1 MSLEEII
8 VDEPHTGYELPAE
21 SPLSRATPASPHR
34 TNGISLNAAPVD
46 EIAPPSESFASDS
59 SDSKSPAQNASW
71 FDRLLAAFSGGTMF
85 RKSVLAL
92 ADQGIVS
99 AVNFLTIVLIR
110 RTTAGSQEAADHQLG
125 LYQLGFTIVLLAT
138 CTQNALICT
147 PYAVF
152 GNSMRGLQRRRYAGS
167 TLMHQSLLSIIFA
180 LGLLAVGVGLASGLG
195 SADFGVVMLALAA
208 MTPFILVRE
217 FVRRLAFV
225 HLQVV
230 TVLVLDVIV
239 AVLQLGGL
247 VALKSFGQLTA
258 TTAFCTIGASCA
270 LAGLTVLWLL
280 RSHFSLRQTKSW
292 ADLQMSWSFGRWAF
306 AAQLVYL
313 GMAYAPTWLLAI
325 FAGPQA
331 TGRFAVSWSLIM
343 IANPILIG
351 LYNYLGPK
359 PSTPITPTASPPSA
373 NSLSVSASSSR

>member
-1 MSLEEII
+1 
-8 VDEPHTGYELPAE
+8 
-21 SPLSRATPASPHR
+21 
-34 TNGISLNAAPVD
+34 
-46 EIAPPSESFASDS
+46 
-59 SDSKSPAQNASW
+59 
-71 FDRLLAAFSGGTMF
+71 
-85 RKSVLAL
+85 
-92 ADQGIVS
+92 
-99 AVNFLTIVLIR
+99 
-110 RTTAGSQEAADHQLG
+110 
-125 LYQLGFTIVLLAT
+125 
-138 CTQNALICT
+138 
-147 PYAVF
+147 
-152 GNSMRGLQRRRYAGS
+152 
-167 TLMHQSLLSIIFA
+167 
-180 LGLLAVGVGLASGLG
+180 
-195 SADFGVVMLALAA
+195 

-225 HLQVV
+225 HLQVI

-258 TTAFCTIGASCA
+258 TTAFCTIGLSCA

-280 RSHFSLRQTKSW
+280 RNHFSLRQTKSW
-292 ADLQMSWSFGRWAF
+292 SDLQMSWSFGRWAF

-351 LYNYLGPK
+351 LYNYLGPQAIYAYHADGLAALRK
-359 PSTPITPTASPPSA
+359 LTVRIGIIITLIVSGIYAFLLLFGGTLLAVFFGDKLRGQEHVVSVLALGIVMQALSISAENGLTALNRPTAIFVANAVALLVSLVASCLLISPYGVMGAAYAALMAAVAVAVVKIGWFARVSRASVPGA
-373 NSLSVSASSSR
+373 N